1 VPSQETIKSEID
13 RIRAQEISAMR
24 LEEAARCVVLC
35 CVPPPHQCR
44 LLILIEL
51 IALTRNLRHRAEM
64 DRVRE
69 GYDRM
74 LQARQ
79 EELHKQE
86 QDMQDKL
93 RTKVRVSCG
102 SIRSC
107 LSDQVWPLK
116 ELVLSSH

>member
-1 VPSQETIKSEID
+1 
-13 RIRAQEISAMR
+13 M
-24 LEEAARCVVLC
+24 C
-35 CVPPPHQCR
+35 PPPHQCR

-51 IALTRNLRHRAEM
+51 IALTRNLRHRAEL

-116 ELVLSSH
+116 ELVLSGH